1 MVEFVLQHGEGAP
14 RCDVACFSHTVTPKG
29 NVSVCLGRKK
39 GIPSVF
45 DGAEHMITI
54 RYTIKPEVLDVVF
67 EDVTEVP
74 VLSVPANLR
83 KTNLQLEGGRA
94 WLGLI
99 TATSD
104 DPRQHACSPCI
115 MSWKFSGGGAA
126 ESKSVDGW
134 RNLRLEYQVR
144 TRRIFFVCTRTVH
157 YTPQVL
163 MDLSTLGGPPIRPGA
178 APGRL

>member
-1 MVEFVLQHGEGAP
+1 
-14 RCDVACFSHTVTPKG
+14 
-29 NVSVCLGRKK
+29 VCLGRKK